1 MSAKEIK
8 SGSEAREG
16 LMEGIN
22 ILANVT
28 AVTLGPK
35 GRNVAID
42 QSFGA
47 PKITKDGVTV
57 AKSIELKCKL
67 QNMGAQLLKSVAN
80 KTNDIAGDGT
90 TSSIVLAR
98 AIAKEVIKAIT
109 AGMNP
114 MGVKYGIEKAVK
126 VVIEEIKSKSK
137 KISTRSEIAQVGTIS
152 ANGDSEVGEKI
163 AEAMSRV
170 GNEGVITTEEGK
182 GFGLELDVVEG
193 MKFDRG
199 YISPHFITNSE
210 KMLVE
215 LENPYILL
223 FGQKFS
229 TLQPLISLLESVVQS
244 GKPLLIIAEDVEGEA
259 LATLV
264 VNKLRGGLKVA
275 AVKCPGFGDRKT
287 AMLEDLSILTKGQL
301 VSEDLGIKLEN
312 IDISMLG
319 RARKVVIDKE
329 FTTIVD
335 GLGEKADIDARC
347 SQIKKQIEES
357 TSDYDKEKLQERLAK
372 LSGGVAILR
381 VGGAT
386 EVEVKE
392 RKDRVEDA
400 LNATREAVKSGISA
414 GGGATFLYA
423 TKMLENLTYENSD
436 QQSGIS
442 IVKKA
447 MTAPVKQI
455 VDNAGESG
463 EVVVNKLLDSKDLE
477 YGFDAQNM
485 RYCNMFDSAIIDPT
499 AVLTTALQNAAS
511 VASLVMTT
519 EATITDQPE
528 DKDFQRSGGVP
539 MHPGAGMGGMDF

>member
-8 SGSEAREG
+8 SGSEAREA

-47 PKITKDGVTV
+47 PKITKDGVTA

-67 QNMGAQLLKSVAN
+67 QNMGAQLLKAVAN

-137 KISTRSEIAQVGTIS
+137 KISTKSEIAQVGTIS

-193 MKFDRG
+193 MRFDRG

-223 FGQKFS
+223 FGQKLS

-423 TKMLENLTYENSD
+423 TKILENLTYENSD

-528 DKDFQRSGGVP
+528 DKDSQRSGGAP